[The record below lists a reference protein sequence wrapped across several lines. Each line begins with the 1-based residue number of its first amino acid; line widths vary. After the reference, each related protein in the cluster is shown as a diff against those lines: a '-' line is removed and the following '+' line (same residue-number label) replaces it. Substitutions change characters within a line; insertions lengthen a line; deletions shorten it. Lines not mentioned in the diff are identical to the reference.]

1 MTYETR
7 GEKRLCLNCAAKFF
21 DLAKEP
27 IKCPKCG
34 ATFEPVLLARSP
46 PRRIGR
52 AFAPDPFENQGPVA
66 EAAVVGGKASDGE
79 DEDDDDEAPA
89 AAEDDGEV

>member
-1 MTYETR
+1 MTDEPR

-52 AFAPDPFENQGPVA
+52 PFSPQPFEHQGAVV
-66 EAAVVGGKASDGE
+66 EAAEEGVKASDGE
-79 DEDDDDEAPA
+79 HNEDEGEKLAENDA
-89 AAEDDGEV
+89 AV